1 MKMNGLQRMTLI
13 KVKVKRAKQNLM
25 DFETALM
32 PFHDLQSTARRTQL
46 NRKTGKW
53 EPIKPAVPVPIYPID
68 ALAIAGD
75 VIHNLRSAFDHLAY
89 QLVCVGTGDEFPK
102 NTGFPIA
109 DSAKAYE
116 EEKERRKVERMP
128 PKAVEAIDFLKPYRS
143 GNPPLWRIH
152 NP

>member
-1 MKMNGLQRMTLI
+1 MDIANAGLVHRLDA
-13 KVKVKRAKQNLM
+13 R
-25 DFETALM
+25 
-32 PFHDLQSTARRTQL
+32 HSSSRDLDNIGPIQSYIDL
-46 NRKTGKW
+46 SILLLG
-53 EPIKPAVPVPIYPID
+53 VLLIYPID